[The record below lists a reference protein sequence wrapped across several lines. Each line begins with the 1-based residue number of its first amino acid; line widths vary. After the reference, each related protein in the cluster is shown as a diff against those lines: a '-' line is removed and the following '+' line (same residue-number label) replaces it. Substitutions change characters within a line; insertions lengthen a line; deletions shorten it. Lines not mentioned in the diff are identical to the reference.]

1 MTSFEVIIDDTL
13 YNLTTQGT
21 NKNYILSAVNDFQD
35 GEWWYEKFNDY
46 IVDNIVLTAL
56 SASERTKIPN
66 SSHSQLKKACRNLRL
81 TTSQNDKGRGSE
93 IAEIMLYAFMNEHFN
108 ALPIVPKIFNKQN
121 PNMYAFGAD
130 GVHIVLDKNDF
141 SIAQNQALIEAQ
153 NDWIFILE
161 ENEIMTVYGS
171 QEGMAHLSWAVCDPG
186 DLVLVPNPGYP
197 IFSIGPM
204 FCDAEVY
211 EYPIYPEDNYMLK
224 FENIPEEIAKRAKM
238 IVVSYPLNPVCAVAN
253 DHFYEELIAFAKKYQ
268 LIVLHDNAYADI
280 VYGGRKG
287 KSFLEYEGAKEVGVE
302 FYSLSKTYNMTGMRI
317 SFTVGNAK
325 IISQFK
331 KVRSQIDYGIFPAIQ
346 MAAVAALT
354 GPQDMVKEQCAEYER
369 RNKALCGGLRDIGWN
384 VPDSQG
390 SMFVWA
396 PIPKGYT
403 SSEQFVLELMEKS
416 GVIVVPGTAFG
427 SLGEGYVRFALVY
440 PVEVI
445 QEAVQAVAE
454 SGIIK

>member
-1 MTSFEVIIDDTL
+1 MELNFSKKSNAIEGGIFNILNDKKKDLIARGKEVYNFSIGTPDFQPAPHIMEAMMEACKNPQNYKYAIDDKPEL
-13 YNLTTQGT
+13 LQAMIAYY
-21 NKNYILSAVNDFQD
+21 KN
-35 GEWWYEKFNDY
+35 
-46 IVDNIVLTAL
+46 
-56 SASERTKIPN
+56 R
-66 SSHSQLKKACRNLRL
+66 
-81 TTSQNDKGRGSE
+81 
-93 IAEIMLYAFMNEHFN
+93 
-108 ALPIVPKIFNKQN
+108 
-121 PNMYAFGAD
+121 FGVA
-130 GVHIVLDKNDF
+130 
-141 SIAQNQALIEAQ
+141 
-153 NDWIFILE
+153 LE

-204 FCDAEVY
+204 FCDAEIY

-224 FENIPEEIAKRAKM
+224 FDNIPEEIAKRAKM
-238 IVVSYPLNPVCAVAN
+238 IVVSYPLNPVCAVA
-253 DHFYEELIAFAKKYQ
+253 DDAFYEELIAFAKKYN
-268 LIVLHDNAYADI
+268 IMVLHDNAYADI
-280 VYGGRKG
+280 VYDGRTG

-302 FYSLSKTYNMTGMRI
+302 FYSLSKTFNMTGMRI

-354 GPQDMVKEQCAEYER
+354 GPQDMVKSQCAEYER
-369 RNKALCGGLRDIGWN
+369 RNKALCGGLREIGWN

-396 PIPKGYT
+396 PIPEGYE

-416 GVIVVPGTAFG
+416 GMIVVPGTAFG
-427 SLGEGYVRFALVY
+427 SLGEGYVRMALVY

-445 QEAVQAVAE
+445 EEAVEAVKN
-454 SGIIK
+454 SGVIK

>member
-1 MTSFEVIIDDTL
+1 MDFRFSEKSNAIEGGIFNILNEKKKDLLNKGIKVFNFSIGTPDFQPAPHIMEAMQEACKNPQNYKYAIDDKPELLQAMISYYKNRFGVTL
-13 YNLTTQGT
+13 
-21 NKNYILSAVNDFQD
+21 D
-35 GEWWYEKFNDY
+35 
-46 IVDNIVLTAL
+46 
-56 SASERTKIPN
+56 
-66 SSHSQLKKACRNLRL
+66 
-81 TTSQNDKGRGSE
+81 
-93 IAEIMLYAFMNEHFN
+93 
-108 ALPIVPKIFNKQN
+108 
-121 PNMYAFGAD
+121 
-130 GVHIVLDKNDF
+130 
-141 SIAQNQALIEAQ
+141 
-153 NDWIFILE
+153 

-171 QEGMAHLSWAVCDPG
+171 QEGMAHLGWALCDPG
-186 DLVLVPNPGYP
+186 DIVLVPNPGYP

-204 FCDAEVY
+204 FCDARIV

-224 FENIPEEIAKRAKM
+224 FENIPEEIAKKAKL
-238 IVVSYPLNPVCAVAN
+238 IVVSYPLNPVCAVA
-253 DHFYEELIAFAKKYQ
+253 DDAFYKALIAFAKKYNI
-268 LIVLHDNAYADI
+268 IVLHDNAYADI
-280 VYGGRKG
+280 VYGGRVG

-317 SFTVGNAK
+317 SFTVGNAE

-346 MAAVAALT
+346 LAAVAALT

-369 RNKALCGGLRDIGWN
+369 RNKALCGGLRSIGWN

-396 PIPKGYT
+396 KIPDGFAG
-403 SSEQFVLELMEKS
+403 SEAFVLELMEKS

-445 QEAVQAVAE
+445 KDAVKAIAE
-454 SGIIK
+454 SGIIKKSL

>member
-1 MTSFEVIIDDTL
+1 MDFRFSEKSNAIEGGIFNILNEKKKDLLNKGIKVFNFSIGTPDFQPAPHIMEAMQEACKNPQNYKYAIDDKPELLQAMISYYKNRFGVTL
-13 YNLTTQGT
+13 
-21 NKNYILSAVNDFQD
+21 D
-35 GEWWYEKFNDY
+35 
-46 IVDNIVLTAL
+46 
-56 SASERTKIPN
+56 
-66 SSHSQLKKACRNLRL
+66 
-81 TTSQNDKGRGSE
+81 
-93 IAEIMLYAFMNEHFN
+93 
-108 ALPIVPKIFNKQN
+108 
-121 PNMYAFGAD
+121 
-130 GVHIVLDKNDF
+130 
-141 SIAQNQALIEAQ
+141 
-153 NDWIFILE
+153 

-171 QEGMAHLSWAVCDPG
+171 QEGMAHLGWALCDPG
-186 DLVLVPNPGYP
+186 DIVMVPNPGYP

-204 FCDAEVY
+204 FCDARIV

-224 FENIPEEIAKRAKM
+224 FENIPEKIAKKAKL
-238 IVVSYPLNPVCAVAN
+238 IVVSYPLNPVCAVA
-253 DHFYEELIAFAKKYQ
+253 DDAFYEELIAFAKKYNI
-268 LIVLHDNAYADI
+268 IVLHDNAYADI
-280 VYGGRKG
+280 VYGGRVG

-317 SFTVGNAK
+317 SFTVGNAE

-346 MAAVAALT
+346 LAAVAALT

-369 RNKALCGGLRDIGWN
+369 RNKALCGGLRSIGWN

-396 PIPKGYT
+396 KIPDGFAG
-403 SSEQFVLELMEKS
+403 SEAFVLELMEKS

-445 QEAVQAVAE
+445 KDAVKAIAE
-454 SGIIK
+454 SGIIKKSL

>member
-1 MTSFEVIIDDTL
+1 MDFRFSEKSNAIEGGIFNILNEKKKDLLNKGIKVFNFSIGTPDFQPAPHIMEAMQEACKNPQNYKYAIDDKPELLQAMISYYKNRFGVTL
-13 YNLTTQGT
+13 
-21 NKNYILSAVNDFQD
+21 D
-35 GEWWYEKFNDY
+35 
-46 IVDNIVLTAL
+46 
-56 SASERTKIPN
+56 
-66 SSHSQLKKACRNLRL
+66 
-81 TTSQNDKGRGSE
+81 
-93 IAEIMLYAFMNEHFN
+93 
-108 ALPIVPKIFNKQN
+108 
-121 PNMYAFGAD
+121 
-130 GVHIVLDKNDF
+130 
-141 SIAQNQALIEAQ
+141 
-153 NDWIFILE
+153 

-171 QEGMAHLSWAVCDPG
+171 QEGMAHLGWALCDPG
-186 DLVLVPNPGYP
+186 DIVLVPNPGYP

-204 FCDAEVY
+204 FCDARIV

-224 FENIPEEIAKRAKM
+224 FENIPEEIAKKAKL
-238 IVVSYPLNPVCAVAN
+238 IVVSYPLNPVCAVA
-253 DHFYEELIAFAKKYQ
+253 DDVFYEELIAFAKKYNI
-268 LIVLHDNAYADI
+268 IVLHDNAYADI
-280 VYGGRKG
+280 VYGGRVG

-317 SFTVGNAK
+317 SFTVGNAE

-346 MAAVAALT
+346 LAAVAALT

-369 RNKALCGGLRDIGWN
+369 RNTALCGGLRSIGWN

-396 PIPKGYT
+396 KIPDGFD
-403 SSEQFVLELMEKS
+403 SSEVFVLELMEKS

-445 QEAVQAVAE
+445 KDAVKAIAE
-454 SGIIK
+454 SGIIKKPFKIRRSRT

>member
-1 MTSFEVIIDDTL
+1 MDFRFSEKSNAIEGGIFNILNEKKKDLLNKGIKVFNFSIGTPDFQPAPHIMEAMQEACKNPQNYKYAIDDKPELLQAMISYYKNRFGVTL
-13 YNLTTQGT
+13 
-21 NKNYILSAVNDFQD
+21 D
-35 GEWWYEKFNDY
+35 
-46 IVDNIVLTAL
+46 
-56 SASERTKIPN
+56 
-66 SSHSQLKKACRNLRL
+66 
-81 TTSQNDKGRGSE
+81 
-93 IAEIMLYAFMNEHFN
+93 
-108 ALPIVPKIFNKQN
+108 
-121 PNMYAFGAD
+121 
-130 GVHIVLDKNDF
+130 
-141 SIAQNQALIEAQ
+141 
-153 NDWIFILE
+153 

-171 QEGMAHLSWAVCDPG
+171 QEGMAHLGWALCDPG
-186 DLVLVPNPGYP
+186 DVVLVPNPGYP

-204 FCDAEVY
+204 FCDARIV

-224 FENIPEEIAKRAKM
+224 FENIPEEIAKKAKL
-238 IVVSYPLNPVCAVAN
+238 IVVSYPLNPVCAVA
-253 DHFYEELIAFAKKYQ
+253 DDAFYKELIAFAKKYNI
-268 LIVLHDNAYADI
+268 IVLHDNAYADI
-280 VYGGRKG
+280 VYGGRVG

-317 SFTVGNAK
+317 SFTVGNAE

-346 MAAVAALT
+346 LAAVAALT

-369 RNKALCGGLRDIGWN
+369 RNTALCGGLRSIGWN

-396 PIPKGYT
+396 KIPDGFD
-403 SSEQFVLELMEKS
+403 SSEVFVLELMEKS

-445 QEAVQAVAE
+445 KDAVKAIAE
-454 SGIIK
+454 SGIIKKPFKIRRSRT

>member
-1 MTSFEVIIDDTL
+1 MDFRFSEKSNAIEGGIFNILNEKKKDLLNKGIKVFNFSIGTPDFQPAPHIMEAMQEACKSPQNYKYAIDDKPELLQAMISYYKNRFGVTL
-13 YNLTTQGT
+13 
-21 NKNYILSAVNDFQD
+21 D
-35 GEWWYEKFNDY
+35 
-46 IVDNIVLTAL
+46 
-56 SASERTKIPN
+56 
-66 SSHSQLKKACRNLRL
+66 
-81 TTSQNDKGRGSE
+81 
-93 IAEIMLYAFMNEHFN
+93 
-108 ALPIVPKIFNKQN
+108 
-121 PNMYAFGAD
+121 
-130 GVHIVLDKNDF
+130 
-141 SIAQNQALIEAQ
+141 
-153 NDWIFILE
+153 

-171 QEGMAHLSWAVCDPG
+171 QEGMAHLGWALCDPG
-186 DLVLVPNPGYP
+186 DIVLVPNPGYP

-204 FCDAEVY
+204 FCDARIV

-224 FENIPEEIAKRAKM
+224 FENIPEKIAKKAKL
-238 IVVSYPLNPVCAVAN
+238 IVVSYPLNPVCAVA
-253 DHFYEELIAFAKKYQ
+253 DDAFYEELIAFAKKYNI
-268 LIVLHDNAYADI
+268 IVLHDNAYADI
-280 VYGGRKG
+280 VYGGRVG

-317 SFTVGNAK
+317 SFTVGNAE

-346 MAAVAALT
+346 LAAVAALT

-369 RNKALCGGLRDIGWN
+369 RNKALCGGLRSIGWN

-396 PIPKGYT
+396 KIPDGFAG
-403 SSEQFVLELMEKS
+403 SEAFVLELMEKS

-445 QEAVQAVAE
+445 KDAVKAIAE
-454 SGIIK
+454 SGIIKKSL

>member
-1 MTSFEVIIDDTL
+1 MDFRFSEKSNAIEGGIFNILNEKKKDLLNKGIKVFNFSIGTPDFQPAPHIMEAMQEACKNPQNYKYAIDDKPELLQAMISYYKNRFGVTL
-13 YNLTTQGT
+13 
-21 NKNYILSAVNDFQD
+21 D
-35 GEWWYEKFNDY
+35 
-46 IVDNIVLTAL
+46 
-56 SASERTKIPN
+56 
-66 SSHSQLKKACRNLRL
+66 
-81 TTSQNDKGRGSE
+81 
-93 IAEIMLYAFMNEHFN
+93 
-108 ALPIVPKIFNKQN
+108 
-121 PNMYAFGAD
+121 
-130 GVHIVLDKNDF
+130 
-141 SIAQNQALIEAQ
+141 
-153 NDWIFILE
+153 

-171 QEGMAHLSWAVCDPG
+171 QEGMAHLGWALCDPG
-186 DLVLVPNPGYP
+186 DIVLVPNPGYP

-204 FCDAEVY
+204 FCDARIV

-224 FENIPEEIAKRAKM
+224 FENIPEEIAKKAKL
-238 IVVSYPLNPVCAVAN
+238 IVVSYPLNPVCAVA
-253 DHFYEELIAFAKKYQ
+253 DDAFYEELIAFAKKYNI
-268 LIVLHDNAYADI
+268 IVLHDNAYADI
-280 VYGGRKG
+280 VYGGRVG

-317 SFTVGNAK
+317 SFTVGNAE

-346 MAAVAALT
+346 LAAVAALT

-369 RNKALCGGLRDIGWN
+369 RNKALCGGLRSIGWN

-396 PIPKGYT
+396 KIPDGFAG
-403 SSEQFVLELMEKS
+403 SEAFVLELMEKS

-445 QEAVQAVAE
+445 KDAVKAIAE
-454 SGIIK
+454 SGIIRKSL

>member
-1 MTSFEVIIDDTL
+1 MELNFSKKSNAMEGGIFNILNDKKKDLIARGKKVYNFSIGTPDFQPAPHIMEAMMEACKNPQNYKYAIDDKPEL
-13 YNLTTQGT
+13 LQAMIAYY
-21 NKNYILSAVNDFQD
+21 KN
-35 GEWWYEKFNDY
+35 
-46 IVDNIVLTAL
+46 
-56 SASERTKIPN
+56 R
-66 SSHSQLKKACRNLRL
+66 
-81 TTSQNDKGRGSE
+81 
-93 IAEIMLYAFMNEHFN
+93 
-108 ALPIVPKIFNKQN
+108 
-121 PNMYAFGAD
+121 FG
-130 GVHIVLDKNDF
+130 VT
-141 SIAQNQALIEAQ
+141 
-153 NDWIFILE
+153 LE

-171 QEGMAHLSWAVCDPG
+171 QEGMAHLGWAVCDPG

-204 FCDAEVY
+204 FCDAEIY

-224 FENIPEEIAKRAKM
+224 FENIPEDIAKRAKM
-238 IVVSYPLNPVCAVAN
+238 IVVSYPLNPVCAVA
-253 DHFYEELIAFAKKYQ
+253 DDTFYEELVAFAKKYN
-268 LIVLHDNAYADI
+268 IMVLHDNAYADI
-280 VYGGRKG
+280 VYDGRTG

-302 FYSLSKTYNMTGMRI
+302 FYSLSKTFNMTGMRI

-354 GPQDMVKEQCAEYER
+354 GPQDMVKSQCAEYER
-369 RNKALCGGLRDIGWN
+369 RNKALCGGLREIGWN

-396 PIPKGYT
+396 PIPKGYE

-416 GVIVVPGTAFG
+416 GMIVVPGTAFG
-427 SLGEGYVRFALVY
+427 SLGEGYVRMALVY

-445 QEAVQAVAE
+445 KEAVEAVKN
-454 SGIIK
+454 SGVIKLS

>member
-1 MTSFEVIIDDTL
+1 MDFRFSEKSNAIEGGIFNILNEKKKDLLNKGIKVFNFSIGTPDFQPAPHIMEAMQEACKNPQNYKYAIDDKPELLQAMISYYKNRFGVTL
-13 YNLTTQGT
+13 
-21 NKNYILSAVNDFQD
+21 D
-35 GEWWYEKFNDY
+35 
-46 IVDNIVLTAL
+46 
-56 SASERTKIPN
+56 
-66 SSHSQLKKACRNLRL
+66 
-81 TTSQNDKGRGSE
+81 
-93 IAEIMLYAFMNEHFN
+93 
-108 ALPIVPKIFNKQN
+108 
-121 PNMYAFGAD
+121 
-130 GVHIVLDKNDF
+130 
-141 SIAQNQALIEAQ
+141 
-153 NDWIFILE
+153 

-171 QEGMAHLSWAVCDPG
+171 QEGMAHLGWALCDPG
-186 DLVLVPNPGYP
+186 DVVLVPNPGYP

-204 FCDAEVY
+204 FCDARIV

-224 FENIPEEIAKRAKM
+224 FENIPEEIAKKAKL
-238 IVVSYPLNPVCAVAN
+238 IVVSYPLNPVCAVA
-253 DHFYEELIAFAKKYQ
+253 DDAFYKALIAFAKKYNI
-268 LIVLHDNAYADI
+268 IVLHDNAYADI
-280 VYGGRKG
+280 VYGGRVG

-317 SFTVGNAK
+317 SFTVGNAE

-346 MAAVAALT
+346 LAAVAALT

-369 RNKALCGGLRDIGWN
+369 RNKALCGGLRSIGWN

-396 PIPKGYT
+396 KIPDGFAG
-403 SSEQFVLELMEKS
+403 SEAFVLELMEKS

-445 QEAVQAVAE
+445 KDAVKAIAE
-454 SGIIK
+454 SGIIRKSL